1 MIRLLGIAGSLRQG
15 SFNLAL
21 LRAAAELAPPEC
33 AIEVAT
39 IEGIPLYDGDV
50 EADGI
55 PPAVQSL
62 KEKVAAAHGL
72 ILVTPEYNNSIPGPF
87 KNAIDWLTR
96 PTSDIPRL
104 FHDRPVAVCGASPGP
119 GGTRF
124 AQLAWVAVFR
134 VLGMQP
140 WFGRTLAL
148 GEAGKLFDAAGNLRD
163 EKSRDQVA
171 KFVVGFARFVARARA

>member
-15 SFNLAL
+15 SFNRAL
-21 LRAAAELAPPEC
+21 LRAAVELAPAEC
-33 AIEVAT
+33 VIEVAT

-50 EADGI
+50 EARAF
-55 PPAVQSL
+55 PPAVEIL
-62 KEKVAAAHGL
+62 KEKVAAADGL

-104 FHDRPVAVCGASPGP
+104 FNERPVAVCGASPGP

-124 AQLAWVAVFR
+124 AQLAWVPVFR

-148 GEAGKLFDAAGNLRD
+148 GEAGKLFDDEGNLRD
-163 EKSRDQVA
+163 EKPREQVR
-171 KFVVGFARFVARARA
+171 KFVTGFAHFVTRARA

>member
-15 SFNLAL
+15 SFNRAL
-21 LRAAAELAPPEC
+21 LRAAVELAPAEC
-33 AIEVAT
+33 VIEVAT
-39 IEGIPLYDGDV
+39 IDGIPLYDGDV
-50 EADGI
+50 EADGM
-55 PPAVQSL
+55 PPAVQIL
-62 KEKVAAAHGL
+62 KEKVASADGL
-72 ILVTPEYNNSIPGPF
+72 ILVTPEYNHSIPGPF

-104 FHDRPVAVCGASPGP
+104 FHERPVAVCGASPGP

-124 AQLAWVAVFR
+124 AQLAWMPVFH

-148 GEAGKLFDAAGNLRD
+148 GEAGKLFDAEGNLRD
-163 EKSRDQVA
+163 EKSREQVR
-171 KFVVGFARFVARARA
+171 KFAAGFAHFVTRARA